1 MAQPR
6 TADIAEIVETQENAW
21 SGVFTLGTFLM
32 CCLVMLVD
40 GFNQQSLN
48 YAAPA
53 IIGALHISPALMTGV
68 VADINIFGWMIGAV
82 VFSMLA
88 DSIGRRKSILLAVF
102 IFAIFT
108 IGLSFT
114 TNVVELCIVRFISAL
129 GIGGGMPMAISL
141 VADYAPTKSRGLK
154 VTLLYLG
161 YTGGSSGGG
170 FLAAALIGAGYGW
183 QSIFY
188 VGGIVSL
195 IIGCVLVVALP
206 ESVKY
211 LVLKKGSDKRIL
223 HYVQKLKPSA
233 GYGPETQFTIKET
246 AKKGVPVTHLFTD
259 GRSAM
264 TIFLWLALGLSFVTH
279 FFLSASLTTL
289 LSKYTTTMSI
299 PDAQRTSALFQ
310 AGAGFAFFVGYL
322 LDKRG
327 IPAVTWILLLGALP
341 TAALGFISGDDT
353 LGAMALALACGI
365 PVLGGGI
372 GLNAVSSMIYPTF
385 IRSTGTGAAFAAARI
400 GALMGPAIAGYLM
413 YQGLPLPMIFLVAA
427 LPMLAAGATA
437 FVLERSMTPAAQAE
451 MASRSA
457 LSRH

>member
-1 MAQPR
+1 MTVAQPQ
-6 TADIAEIVETQENAW
+6 TVDIHDVVETQEKGFFPVAI
-21 SGVFTLGTFLM
+21 FLM

-53 IIGALHISPALMTGV
+53 IIEALGISPALMTGL
-68 VADINIFGWMIGAV
+68 VADINIFGWMLGAV
-82 VFSMLA
+82 GFSMLA
-88 DSIGRRKSILLAVF
+88 DRIGRRKSILLAVF

-108 IGLSFT
+108 IGLSYT

-141 VADYAPTKSRGLK
+141 VADYAQTKTRGLK
-154 VTLLYLG
+154 ITLLYLG

-170 FLAAALIGAGYGW
+170 FLAAALIRAGYGW

-195 IIGCVLVVALP
+195 IIGFLLLFALP
-206 ESVKY
+206 ESARY
-211 LVLKKGSDKRIL
+211 LVLKGGSRERVL
-223 HYVQKLKPSA
+223 GYVRKLKPHSHYDENA
-233 GYGPETQFTIKET
+233 VFTIKET
-246 AKKGVPVTHLFTD
+246 SKKGVPVKHLFTE
-259 GRSAM
+259 GRAAM
-264 TIFLWLALGLSFVTH
+264 TVLLWLALGFSFITH

-289 LSKYTTTMSI
+289 LSKYTMTMSI
-299 PDAQRTSALFQ
+299 PNAQMTSALFQ

-322 LDKRG
+322 LDKKG
-327 IPAVTWILLLGALP
+327 IPAVTWILLLGAIP
-341 TAALGFISGDDT
+341 TAALGFISGDNT

-372 GLNAVSSMIYPTF
+372 GLNAISSMIYPTF
-385 IRSTGTGAAFAAARI
+385 IRSTGTGSAFAAARI

-413 YQGLPLPMIFLVAA
+413 YLGIPLPTIFLVAA

-437 FVLERSMTPAAQAE
+437 FILDRSMTPDAQRE

>member
-1 MAQPR
+1 VAQPKIV
-6 TADIAEIVETQENAW
+6 DIAEVVETQEKGLFPVAI
-21 SGVFTLGTFLM
+21 FLM

-82 VFSMLA
+82 IFSMMA

-102 IFAIFT
+102 IFSIFT

-114 TNVVELCIVRFISAL
+114 TNVVELCVVRFISAL

-195 IIGCVLVVALP
+195 VIGFILLVALP

-223 HYVQKLKPSA
+223 QYAQKLKPQT
-233 GYGPETQFTIKET
+233 GYGPQTQFAIKET
-246 AKKGVPVTHLFTD
+246 AKKGVPVAHLFTE

-341 TAALGFISGDDT
+341 TAALGFISGDSN

-385 IRSTGTGAAFAAARI
+385 IRSTGTGSAFAAARI

-413 YQGLPLPMIFLVAA
+413 YLGLPLPMIFLVAA

-437 FVLERSMTPAAQAE
+437 FILDRSMTPAAQRE
-451 MASRSA
+451 MAARSA
-457 LSRH
+457 LARH

>member
-1 MAQPR
+1 VAQPK
-6 TADIAEIVETQENAW
+6 AINIHDVVETQEKGFFPAAL
-21 SGVFTLGTFLM
+21 FIM

-53 IIGALHISPALMTGV
+53 IIEDLGISPPLMTGL
-68 VADINIFGWMIGAV
+68 VADINIFGWMLGAV
-82 VFSMLA
+82 GFSMLA
-88 DSIGRRKSILLAVF
+88 DHIGRRKSILLAVF
-102 IFAIFT
+102 IFSIFT
-108 IGLSFT
+108 IALSYT
-114 TNVVELCIVRFISAL
+114 TDVVSLSIVRFISAL

-141 VADYAPTKSRGLK
+141 VADYAQTKTRGLK

-170 FLAAALIGAGYGW
+170 FLAAALLKAGYGW

-195 IIGCVLVVALP
+195 LIGIVLVFALP
-206 ESVKY
+206 ESVRY
-211 LVLKKGSDKRIL
+211 LVLKKGSKERIL
-223 HYVQKLKPSA
+223 SYVRKLKPHTHFE
-233 GYGPETQFTIKET
+233 PDTEFFIQETS
-246 AKKGVPVTHLFTD
+246 KKGVPVTHLFTE
-259 GRSAM
+259 GRAAM
-264 TIFLWLALGLSFVTH
+264 TIFLWFALGFSFVTH

-299 PDAQRTSALFQ
+299 PNAAMTSALFQ
-310 AGAGFAFFVGYL
+310 AGAGFSFFVGYL

-327 IPAVTWILLLGALP
+327 ISAVTWILLLGAIP
-341 TAALGFISGDDT
+341 TAALGFINGEST
-353 LGAMALALACGI
+353 LTAMALALACGI

-385 IRSTGTGAAFAAARI
+385 IRSTGTGSAFAAARI

-413 YQGLPLPMIFLVAA
+413 YLHIPLQMIFLVAA

-437 FVLERSMTPAAQAE
+437 FILERSMTPAAQAE